1 MVNLGFGFGSERPTV
16 KSHFWSSQGLTIAP
30 TTKYTY
36 SQQVYRIRIMYVD
49 VVLRT
54 CTECLPV
61 HFLDYACISTVYVRP
76 PGIRRNTWL
85 THCLL
90 VSIYFSIPPVSLRE
104 KDGRISLFQY
114 LDLQNEGKIR
124 CRRRGNEEWGVIKIT
139 LPQYSCYNLTQTK
152 RSRKYSSYSSTRTSY
167 TSNF

>member
-1 MVNLGFGFGSERPTV
+1 MVNLGFGFGSESPTV

-54 CTECLPV
+54 HTTCLSQTFCFHGAPII
-61 HFLDYACISTVYVRP
+61 FVYHGMI
-76 PGIRRNTWL
+76 GIRRNTWL

-90 VSIYFSIPPVSLRE
+90 LLSLSISLIPPPPVCFFFVGERRQNLPFSIFWSSKWGENTMLE
-104 KDGRISLFQY
+104 
-114 LDLQNEGKIR
+114 EGGMKKKR
-124 CRRRGNEEWGVIKIT
+124 GVIKET
-139 LPQYSCYNLTQTK
+139 
-152 RSRKYSSYSSTRTSY
+152 
-167 TSNF
+167 

>member
-54 CTECLPV
+54 CTECLRA
-61 HFLDYACISTVYVRP
+61 HFLDYACISTMLVRS

-104 KDGRISLFQY
+104 KETEKNLPFSILRSSKWGENTMLE
-114 LDLQNEGKIR
+114 EGGMKS
-124 CRRRGNEEWGVIKIT
+124 GV
-139 LPQYSCYNLTQTK
+139 L
-152 RSRKYSSYSSTRTSY
+152 
-167 TSNF
+167 

>member
-54 CTECLPV
+54 HTMCLSQTFGFHGAPV
-61 HFLDYACISTVYVRP
+61 IFVYHGMI
-76 PGIRRNTWL
+76 GIRRNTWL

-90 VSIYFSIPPVSLRE
+90 LLSIYFSHSSSR
-104 KDGRISLFQY
+104 LFLFRGGKAAKSPFFNILIFKMRGKY
-114 LDLQNEGKIR
+114 DVEEGGMKKKR
-124 CRRRGNEEWGVIKIT
+124 GVIKET
-139 LPQYSCYNLTQTK
+139 
-152 RSRKYSSYSSTRTSY
+152 
-167 TSNF
+167 

>member
-54 CTECLPV
+54 NTEYLPWPV
-61 HFLDYACISTVYVRP
+61 FFHNMQYTTVCMED

-90 VSIYFSIPPVSLRE
+90 LSLYLYLFLHSSCFFKG
-104 KDGRISLFQY
+104 KDGKISLFQY
-114 LDLQNEGKIR
+114 FDLQNEGKIR
-124 CRRRGNEEWGVIKIT
+124 CRRRGNEEWGVIKGT
-139 LPQYSCYNLTQTK
+139 SPQSSWNNLI
-152 RSRKYSSYSSTRTSY
+152 
-167 TSNF
+167 

>member
-54 CTECLPV
+54 CTERPRLYFSV
-61 HFLDYACISTVYVRP
+61 YACFCCACIRA

-104 KDGRISLFQY
+104 RR
-114 LDLQNEGKIR
+114 QNLPFSIFRSSKWGENTMLEEGGMKS
-124 CRRRGNEEWGVIKIT
+124 GV
-139 LPQYSCYNLTQTK
+139 L
-152 RSRKYSSYSSTRTSY
+152 
-167 TSNF
+167 

>member
-54 CTECLPV
+54 CTESPTAQ
-61 HFLDYACISTVYVRP
+61 FLNDAWVS
-76 PGIRRNTWL
+76 NTCMCG
-85 THCLL
+85 HQ
-90 VSIYFSIPPVSLRE
+90 VS
-104 KDGRISLFQY
+104 
-114 LDLQNEGKIR
+114 
-124 CRRRGNEEWGVIKIT
+124 EEIHG
-139 LPQYSCYNLTQTK
+139 
-152 RSRKYSSYSSTRTSY
+152 
-167 TSNF
+167 